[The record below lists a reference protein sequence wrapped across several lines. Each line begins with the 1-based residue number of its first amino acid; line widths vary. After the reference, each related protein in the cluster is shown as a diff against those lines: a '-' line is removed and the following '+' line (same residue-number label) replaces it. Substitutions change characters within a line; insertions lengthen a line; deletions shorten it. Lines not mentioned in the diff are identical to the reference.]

1 MSQQPDPLP
10 EKTCSIDR
18 LVRHPRLV
26 EAAINGEKTEQR
38 RDGVYAYPGEA
49 FELQG
54 VAFECT
60 GLVRQRLGDMS
71 DADAR
76 AEGYPNLSAYRNLIL
91 SMHKGME
98 WNEDA
103 LVWLHRFRRTGPR

>member
-1 MSQQPDPLP
+1 MSRQPDPLP
-10 EKTCSIDR
+10 EKTCAIDR

-26 EAAINGEKTEQR
+26 EAAISGAKTEQR

-49 FELQG
+49 FELQD
-54 VAFECT
+54 VAFVCT
-60 GLVRQRLGDMS
+60 DLVRQRLGDMT

-76 AEGYPNLSAYRNLIL
+76 AEGYPDLASYRELIL
-91 SMHKGME
+91 AMHKGMG

-103 LVWLHRFRRTGPR
+103 LVWLHRFRRVDSE